1 MKTITESKLS
11 RRNFLTGAAATG
23 ALAAFGLAG
32 CAPQA
37 KAESASDA
45 SGSAPANAKADAS
58 AGSASAGWLGSAPE
72 IAAGDIKETKTTE
85 LLIIGAG
92 NGGMAAAAT
101 AADLGLDFTIC
112 EKSGSVQRTRHW
124 FGAINTKYTEAA
136 GAHVDTAQLLNEFTR
151 YASGQADQRVVRVWI
166 DESAEVTDWLDPIL
180 TSAGMTCAF
189 DNDIDHE
196 TGGTS
201 FALFPMEHYYSGKDS
216 AGEALERNK
225 VLLAY
230 INDKGY
236 DVTYNH
242 SLAKLVQDDS
252 GKVTGAVFETPEGYV
267 QIDAEKGVL
276 LTTGG
281 YTSNADMLR
290 ACNPMVDRCV
300 TLQYGSPNNVGDGI
314 KAALWAGAQ
323 KDAVG
328 APMIFD
334 RGAVKPGEDAGIV
347 SAPGEVAT
355 FIGTDKQFNLGSQPL
370 MKVARDGKRFVN
382 ESTPYDFCCF
392 AAAGNEGGVFCQVF
406 DSNLKEDV
414 KRFSTIGCSRQ
425 TQQLLAKQAD
435 APLDEI
441 YADQL
446 EKGTMV
452 KADTIEELADKLG
465 FSGEAKEA
473 FLAEVEKYNG
483 FYDAQAD
490 ADFGKEPYRL
500 SALREAP
507 FYGCWYGGSLLTTVD
522 GIRINADMQAL
533 DPNNQVIEGLYAA
546 GDCSGSMFANNY
558 PEYIVGC
565 ACGRTITFARHAV
578 RHMAGDLA

>member
-1 MKTITESKLS
+1 MKNTATVS
-11 RRNFLTGAAATG
+11 RRSFLTGAG
-23 ALAAFGLAG
+23 ALAGLAAVSMAG

-37 KAESASDA
+37 A
-45 SGSAPANAKADAS
+45 APAATETAS
-58 AGSASAGWLGSAPE
+58 EGSELAATGSDWLGAAPE
-72 IAAGDIKETKTTE
+72 IAEGDIVETRDTE

-101 AADLGLDFTIC
+101 AADLGLDFTLC
-112 EKSGSVQRTRHW
+112 EKTESIQKTRHW
-124 FGAINTKYTEAA
+124 FGAINTKYTKAA
-136 GAHVDTAQLLNEFTR
+136 GAEVDTAKLLNEFTR

-180 TSAGMTCAF
+180 TAAGMTCAF
-189 DNDIDHE
+189 DNDIDHK
-196 TGGTS
+196 TGGTD
-201 FALFPMEHYYSGKDS
+201 FYLAPMEHYYSGKDE

-230 INDKGY
+230 INERGY
-236 DVTYNH
+236 DVTYSH
-242 SLAKLVQDDS
+242 SLARLVQDES
-252 GKVTGAVFETPEGYV
+252 GRVTGAIFETPEGYV
-267 QIDAEKGVL
+267 QINSEKGVL

-290 ACNPMVDRCV
+290 GCNPMVDRCV

-314 KAALWAGAQ
+314 KAGMWAGAQ
-323 KDAVG
+323 KDAIG

-334 RGAVKPGEDAGIV
+334 RGAVLPGENAGIV
-347 SAPGEVAT
+347 SEAGQPAT
-355 FIGTDKQFNLGSQPL
+355 FNGTDKQFNLGSQPL

-392 AAAGNEGGVFCQVF
+392 AAAANEGGVFCQVF

-425 TQQLLAKQAD
+425 TQQLLAKEEAT
-435 APLDEI
+435 PLEEI

-452 KADTIEELADKLG
+452 MADTIDELADKLG
-465 FSGEAKEA
+465 FAGEAKDA

-483 FYDAQAD
+483 FYDAQKD
-490 ADFGKEPYRL
+490 DDFGKEAYRL

-507 FYGCWYGGSLLTTVD
+507 FFGIWYGGSLLTTVD
-522 GIRINADMQAL
+522 GLRINADMQVLDAL
-533 DPNNQVIEGLYAA
+533 NQPIEGLYAA

-565 ACGRTITFARHAV
+565 ACGRTLTFSRHAV

>member
-1 MKTITESKLS
+1 MKNTATVS
-11 RRNFLTGAAATG
+11 RRSFLTGAG
-23 ALAAFGLAG
+23 ALAGLAAVSMAG

-37 KAESASDA
+37 A
-45 SGSAPANAKADAS
+45 APAATETAS
-58 AGSASAGWLGSAPE
+58 EGSELAATGSDWLGAAPE
-72 IAAGDIKETKTTE
+72 IAEGDIVETRDTE

-101 AADLGLDFTIC
+101 AADLGLDFTLC
-112 EKSGSVQRTRHW
+112 EKTESIQKTRHW
-124 FGAINTKYTEAA
+124 FGAINTKYTKAA
-136 GAHVDTAQLLNEFTR
+136 GAEVDTAKLLNEFTR

-180 TSAGMTCAF
+180 TAAGMTCAF
-189 DNDIDHE
+189 DNDIDHK
-196 TGGTS
+196 TGGTD
-201 FALFPMEHYYSGKDS
+201 FYLAPMEHYYSGKDE

-230 INDKGY
+230 INERGY
-236 DVTYNH
+236 DVTYSH
-242 SLAKLVQDDS
+242 SLARLVQDES
-252 GKVTGAVFETPEGYV
+252 GRVTGAIFETPEGYV
-267 QIDAEKGVL
+267 QINSEKGVL

-290 ACNPMVDRCV
+290 GCNPMVDRCV

-314 KAALWAGAQ
+314 KAGMWAGAQ
-323 KDAVG
+323 KDAIG

-334 RGAVKPGEDAGIV
+334 RGAVLPGENAGIA
-347 SAPGEVAT
+347 SEAGQPAT
-355 FIGTDKQFNLGSQPL
+355 FNGTDKQFNLGSQPL

-392 AAAGNEGGVFCQVF
+392 AAAANEGGVFCQVF

-425 TQQLLAKQAD
+425 TQQLLAKEEAT
-435 APLDEI
+435 PLEEI

-452 KADTIEELADKLG
+452 MADTIDELADKLG
-465 FSGEAKEA
+465 FAGEAKDA

-483 FYDAQAD
+483 FYDAQKD
-490 ADFGKEPYRL
+490 DDFGKEAYRL

-507 FYGCWYGGSLLTTVD
+507 FFGIWYGGSLLTTVD
-522 GIRINADMQAL
+522 GLRINADMQVLDAL
-533 DPNNQVIEGLYAA
+533 NQPIEGLYAA

-565 ACGRTITFARHAV
+565 ACGRTLTFSRHAV